1 MCVCVCWGGELAEGT
16 LQVIEWS
23 EEVQRAVLW
32 AKRGMLE
39 VSTLPC
45 PALTFSS
52 GLLKTTHSHILEKP
66 QRMGRKHQRIGRNLL
81 EISCCTISCSLRTSR
96 LMIASLFLEQT
107 F

>member
-1 MCVCVCWGGELAEGT
+1 MCVSVCVGGGEWAEGT
-16 LQVIEWS
+16 FQVIEWS

-32 AKRGMLE
+32 AKGGILE

-52 GLLKTTHSHILEKP
+52 GLLKTAHSHILEKP
-66 QRMGRKHQRIGRNLL
+66 QRIGRNLL

-96 LMIASLFLEQT
+96 LMMASLFLEQT